1 MVPFGL
7 DGRLAGRT
15 TGRGRS
21 FGAWFRVQTSQ
32 PLYYNLFGDK
42 APEDRASEL
51 VEYCRRHLRRGKELP
66 SNHLYRI
73 FYYDCPPVSQNVYHP
88 LLQKTINLGKTETY
102 DWSTDFLAAL
112 ASKRKVAIRLGDLQ
126 ERESGYKLK
135 DKTVKALCRGEIDFG
150 QVAESDFELNLV
162 QKGVDMRI
170 GLDIA
175 SIATRR
181 LATQIVLIAGD
192 SDFVPAAK
200 FARREGIDFILDPM
214 WQKVRPELNEHVD
227 GLRSCVSRNPDP
239 SSEHL
244 CADYNDEA
252 DVIAPAANLPF

>member
-1 MVPFGL
+1 MAYDCFTETTAILV
-7 DGRLAGRT
+7 DGGFYRRRA
-15 TGRGRS
+15 
-21 FGAWFRVQTSQ
+21 
-32 PLYYNLFGDK
+32 YNLFGDK

-51 VEYCRRHLRRGKELP
+51 VEYCRRHLRHGKDLP
-66 SNHLYRI
+66 ANHLYRI

-88 LLQKTINLGKTETY
+88 LLQKTINLGKTDTFG
-102 DWSTDFLAAL
+102 WSTDFLAAL

-135 DKTVKALCRGEIDFG
+135 DKTVKALCRGEIDFS
-150 QVAESDFELNLV
+150 QVSENDFELNLV

-175 SIATRR
+175 SIATKR

-200 FARREGIDFILDPM
+200 FARREGVDFILDPM

-227 GLRSCVSRNPDP
+227 GLRSCVSRNPCP
-239 SSEHL
+239 SSERL
-244 CADYNDEA
+244 CVGYNV
-252 DVIAPAANLPF
+252 DVSATATEVDLPV